1 MAAAASIVRR
11 TVMFLRIDKL
21 QIELPTSSKA
31 DPNAAAAV
39 QELLGGRFGEMS
51 TLNNYLHQSV
61 AMKAKKKLGPFYE
74 LVASITAEE
83 LGHVELVVATINA
96 LLDKAPSDDD
106 PNDAPFENV
115 KDMRFAHHF
124 IQGGPGHTVA
134 NSHGAPWT
142 GDYVFNSGNLVL
154 DLLHNFFLESGART
168 HKARVYDM
176 TSNETA
182 RTMIGYLLV
191 RGGVH
196 QAAYGLA
203 LEKLTGVNMTK
214 MLPVPNIDNKKFEH
228 TRPWES
234 KGEHAKLYTFSMSD
248 YMNLGAIWNGTAH
261 WADDAPLE
269 VVGGH
274 PEGGMAPEGTHNPS
288 GFAPDYEP
296 EEIFAIAQR
305 LVKNM

>member
-1 MAAAASIVRR
+1 
-11 TVMFLRIDKL
+11 MFLRIDRL
-21 QIELPTSSKA
+21 QIELPASTKF
-31 DPNAAAAV
+31 DPNAASAV

-61 AMKAKKKLGPFYE
+61 AMKTKKQLGPFYE

-83 LGHVELVVATINA
+83 IGHVELVAATINS
-96 LLDKAPSDDD
+96 LLDQAPSDSD
-106 PNDAPFENV
+106 PTDAPFENV
-115 KDMRFAHHF
+115 NDVRYHHHF

-134 NSHGAPWT
+134 DSHGAPWR

-168 HKARVYDM
+168 HKARVYEM

-214 MLPVPNIDNKKFEH
+214 MLPMPNIDNAKFTH
-228 TRPWES
+228 TQLWES
-234 KGEHAKLYTFSMSD
+234 RGEHAKLYTFSPED
-248 YMNLGAIWNGTAH
+248 YLNLGGIWSGTAD
-261 WADDAPLE
+261 WADGAELQ
-269 VVGGH
+269 VVQGH
-274 PEGGMAPEGTHNPS
+274 PEGGAAPEGTPNQS
-288 GFAPDYEP
+288 GFSPDYAP
-296 EEIFAIAQR
+296 EEIFDIAAR
-305 LVKNM
+305 LMRNM

>member
-1 MAAAASIVRR
+1 
-11 TVMFLRIDKL
+11 MFLRIDRL
-21 QIELPTSSKA
+21 QIALPLETTF

-51 TLNNYLHQSV
+51 TLNNYLHQST
-61 AMKAKKKLGPFYE
+61 AMKAKKQLGPFYE

-83 LGHVELVVATINA
+83 VGHVELVMATINA
-96 LLDKAPSDDD
+96 LLDKAPTD
-106 PNDAPFENV
+106 PDPENAAWEN
-115 KDMRFAHHF
+115 MRNVRSTHHF

-134 NSHGAPWT
+134 DSHGAPWS

-168 HKARVYDM
+168 HKARVYQM

-196 QAAYGLA
+196 QAAYALA

-214 MLPVPNIDNKKFEH
+214 MLPLPNIDNAKFEH
-228 TRPWES
+228 TRPWQER
-234 KGEHAKLYTFSMSD
+234 GEHAKLYTFSPED
-248 YMNLGAIWNGTAH
+248 YTHLSGIWSGKAE
-261 WADDAPLE
+261 WDDGAPLE
-269 VVGGH
+269 VVQGH
-274 PEGGMAPEGTHNPS
+274 PEGGPAPEGTPNQT
-288 GFAPDYEP
+288 GFAPQYEP
-296 EEIFAIAQR
+296 EEIFDIAKR
-305 LVKNM
+305 LMRNM

>member
-1 MAAAASIVRR
+1 
-11 TVMFLRIDKL
+11 MFLRIDKL
-21 QIELPTSSKA
+21 QIELPASTKF
-31 DPNAAAAV
+31 DPNAASAV

-61 AMKAKKKLGPFYE
+61 AMKTKKQLGPFYE

-83 LGHVELVVATINA
+83 VGHVELVAATINA
-96 LLDKAPSDDD
+96 LLDQAPSDSD
-106 PNDAPFENV
+106 PSDAAFEDV
-115 KDMRFAHHF
+115 KDMRFHHHF

-134 NSHGAPWT
+134 NSHGAPWN

-168 HKARVYDM
+168 HKARVYQM

-214 MLPVPNIDNKKFEH
+214 MLPMPNIDNAKFPH
-228 TRPWES
+228 TQLWES
-234 KGEHAKLYTFSMSD
+234 KGEHAKLYTFSPED
-248 YMNLGAIWNGTAH
+248 YTHLSGVWSGTAD
-261 WADDAPLE
+261 WADGAELQ
-269 VVGGH
+269 VIQGH
-274 PEGGMAPEGTHNPS
+274 PEGGAAPEGTPNQS
-288 GFAPDYEP
+288 GFSPDYAP
-296 EEIFAIAQR
+296 EEIFEIAAR
-305 LVKNM
+305 LMKNM

>member
-1 MAAAASIVRR
+1 
-11 TVMFLRIDKL
+11 MFLRIDRL
-21 QIELPTSSKA
+21 QIELPASTKF
-31 DPNAAAAV
+31 DPNAASAV

-61 AMKAKKKLGPFYE
+61 AMKTKKQLGPFYE

-83 LGHVELVVATINA
+83 IGHVELVAATINS
-96 LLDKAPSDDD
+96 LLDQAPSDSD
-106 PNDAPFENV
+106 PTDAPFEDVNDV
-115 KDMRFAHHF
+115 RYHHHF

-134 NSHGAPWT
+134 DSHGAPWR

-168 HKARVYDM
+168 HKARVYEM

-214 MLPVPNIDNKKFEH
+214 MLPMPNIDNAKFTH
-228 TRPWES
+228 TQLWES
-234 KGEHAKLYTFSMSD
+234 RGEHAKLYTFSPED
-248 YMNLGAIWNGTAH
+248 YLNLGGIWSGTAD
-261 WADDAPLE
+261 WADGAELQ
-269 VVGGH
+269 VVQGH
-274 PEGGMAPEGTHNPS
+274 PEGGAAPEGTPNQS
-288 GFAPDYEP
+288 GFSPDYAP
-296 EEIFAIAQR
+296 EEIFDIAAR
-305 LVKNM
+305 LMRNM